1 MIAEDINLLAVDEI
15 TDWLDVEVKTRYSSK
30 QSRAKIRQMPNDKA
44 KIEVIFEEP
53 QRAITPG
60 QSAVFYDE
68 DVVIGG
74 GKIV

>member
-1 MIAEDINLLAVDEI
+1 MKRGIITVIIIAAAGFGIWKVLEN
-15 TDWLDVEVKTRYSSK
+15 
-30 QSRAKIRQMPNDKA
+30 NKA
-44 KIEVIFEEP
+44 KFIFEEP

-60 QSAVFYDE
+60 QSLVFYIE